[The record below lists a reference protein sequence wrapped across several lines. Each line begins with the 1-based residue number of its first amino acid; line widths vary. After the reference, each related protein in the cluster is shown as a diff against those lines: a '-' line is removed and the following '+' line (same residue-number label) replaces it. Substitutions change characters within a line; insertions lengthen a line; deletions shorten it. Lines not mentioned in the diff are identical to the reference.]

1 MDFDI
6 VQLGGVEGWIG
17 PDGKP
22 RPRGPRIMVKS
33 LRPDDD
39 VMKLPPELTDPARLH
54 QIAKAG

>member
-1 MDFDI
+1 M
-6 VQLGGVEGWIG
+6 QLGGVEGWIG